1 MRKEVGNNHDPF
13 TMSAWVNI
21 PGKLTN
27 FDIAGHL
34 PQAHTDFLL
43 YLMMVWRFPL
53 LSLSRKVTT
62 REKFSKEWEKGK
74 ELYIEP
80 KKIIRSNDAMS
91 VGSEAELVPEKQS
104 TESGVDENDSP
115 KEPVQT
121 ESSSEIEVIED
132 IRNEENIIV
141 IVFDWILKIELFLL
155 VFIICIH
162 EIFLSLFFLVKFK
175 LKHIG
180 LCKIQSN
187 FSKADKLY
195 NGHLATADTVKL

>member
-1 MRKEVGNNHDPF
+1 
-13 TMSAWVNI
+13 
-21 PGKLTN
+21 
-27 FDIAGHL
+27 
-34 PQAHTDFLL
+34 
-43 YLMMVWRFPL
+43 MMVWRFPL
-53 LSLSRKVTT
+53 LSLSRKVTA

-115 KEPVQT
+115 KEPVET

-141 IVFDWILKIELFLL
+141 IVFD
-155 VFIICIH
+155 
-162 EIFLSLFFLVKFK
+162 
-175 LKHIG
+175 
-180 LCKIQSN
+180 
-187 FSKADKLY
+187 
-195 NGHLATADTVKL
+195 